1 MINIM
6 KGIKKNIFIR
16 SVKIFFIVLI
26 LTINSCKKPAPT
38 EPQNGSSGSQNQQ
51 PVSTNIGTISYTTDA
66 SRQKS
71 VQLDTNAV
79 DVSTT
84 DASGIKWDLHIPKQ
98 DLQSNTTI
106 SITPI
111 KNVKSDTA
119 FDITNGVV
127 FQPDGFIFTNPATLT
142 VTVPQSSNKFVFF
155 TFSQD
160 GKNVELTSF
169 SGSGGSYSIPITHFS
184 GTAAAQVKFF
194 NKLCAIGHAQYN
206 LGLEEE
212 NNILQQPLN
221 APVPPDI
228 DYGCGLDASKEKL
241 IDDYIKLLE
250 TPEDTVIKRMLGGL
264 STMDLAGC
272 DTIYDGMA
280 QAGKLAERVFK
291 KAQAAYNQYSNDNK
305 KYPAM
310 VKALLTTSAAL
321 QLFGG
326 SSPDLFANLGA
337 WAKRY
342 YDAQL
347 TKLRQDHDY
356 SVVKPLLNLSTEA
369 QLFGTQVLFL
379 RDIEQAMTFKLEL
392 NEDLDLVYNDGSQG
406 DHIVI
411 QGNINLQPQ
420 FVNGRFLLSGTGNI
434 NFVSGYTIDD
444 CEDPNGLPQNT
455 YHDEIML
462 PQSFPLTVYI
472 DSLDLCKSDSLVIK
486 FDTLGSTDEQW
497 EFGIDPSGAKTGT
510 HCQSNSGTPMQR
522 TLTDNFIAFDTTRYY
537 NFDTNGFTFRPAVQT
552 GNATVFDRTYNET
565 FNYQYGIGY
574 KLTAKLELK
583 LIHTPQ

>member
-1 MINIM
+1 MF
-6 KGIKKNIFIR
+6 KR
-16 SVKIFFIVLI
+16 SAKIFFIVLI
-26 LTINSCKKPAPT
+26 LSISSCKKSAPT
-38 EPQNGSSGSQNQQ
+38 EPQNGSPGTQTQQ
-51 PVSTNIGTISYTTDA
+51 PVSADLGTISYTPDL

-71 VQLDTNAV
+71 AMLDTEAV
-79 DVSTT
+79 DISIT
-84 DASGIKWDLHIPKQ
+84 DAGGVKWDLHIPKQ
-98 DLQSNTTI
+98 VFQSNTNI

-111 KNVKSDTA
+111 KNVKSDTT

-127 FQPDGFIFTNPATLT
+127 FQPDGFTFSNPATLT

-155 TFSQD
+155 SFSQD
-160 GKNVELTSF
+160 GKSVELTPF
-169 SGSGGSYSIPITHFS
+169 SQSGRSYTVPVTHFS
-184 GTAAAQVKFF
+184 GTAAAQVKYF

-206 LGLEEE
+206 MGLEEE
-212 NNILQQPLN
+212 NNLLQQPLN

-241 IDDYIKLLE
+241 IDDYIKQLE

-272 DTIYDGMA
+272 DTNFGGLA
-280 QAGKLAERVFK
+280 QAGKLAERVFN

-305 KYPAM
+305 KYPA
-310 VKALLTTSAAL
+310 VAKALLTTSAAL

-356 SVVKPLLNLSTEA
+356 SVVNSLLNLSTEA

-379 RDIEQAMTFKLEL
+379 SDIEQAMTFKLEL

-411 QGNINLQPQ
+411 QGNVNLQPQ
-420 FVNGRFLLSGTGNI
+420 FVSGQFLLSGTGNI

-444 CEDPNGLPQNT
+444 CEDPNGFPQNT
-455 YHDEIML
+455 YHDELIL
-462 PQSFPLTVYI
+462 PQSFPLTVYA
-472 DSLDLCKSDSLVIK
+472 DSLDLCKSNSLVIT
-486 FDTLGSTDEQW
+486 FDTLGSTNEQW

-510 HCQSNSGTPMQR
+510 HCQSNCGIPLQI

-537 NFDTNGFTFRPAVQT
+537 NFDTNGLTFRPVVQS
-552 GNATVFDRTYNET
+552 GNATVFDRTYDET

-583 LIHTPQ
+583 LIHTPR

>member
-1 MINIM
+1 MNMIN
-6 KGIKKNIFIR
+6 KKIYYFIT
-16 SVKIFFIVLI
+16 VLI
-26 LTINSCKKPAPT
+26 LFGLFFSFNSCKKPSPT
-38 EPQNGSSGSQNQQ
+38 EPQSSSS
-51 PVSTNIGTISYTTDA
+51 PSTSGTTSLGTISYSPDH
-66 SRQKS
+66 SREKS
-71 VQLDTNAV
+71 AELDSTAI
-79 DVSTT
+79 DISTT

-98 DLQSNTTI
+98 DFQSNTIIT
-106 SITPI
+106 ITPI
-111 KNVKSDTA
+111 TNVKSDTT
-119 FDITNGVV
+119 FNITNGVV
-127 FQPDGFIFTNPATLT
+127 FQPDGFMFTNPATLT

-194 NKLCAIGHAQYN
+194 NKLCAIGHEQYN

-212 NNILQQPLN
+212 NNLLQQPLN

-241 IDDYIKLLE
+241 IDDYIKQLE
-250 TPEDTVIKRMLGGL
+250 TPEDSVIKRMLGGL

-272 DTIYDGMA
+272 DTNFVGLA
-280 QAGKLAERVFK
+280 QAGKLAERVFN

-305 KYPAM
+305 KYPA
-310 VKALLTTSAAL
+310 VAKALLTTSAAL

-356 SVVKPLLNLSTEA
+356 SVVNSLLNLSNEA
-369 QLFGTQVLFL
+369 QLFGSQVFFL
-379 RDIEQAMTFKLEL
+379 SDIEQAMTFKLEL
-392 NEDLDLVYNDGSQG
+392 NEDLNLVYNDGSQG

-411 QGNINLQPQ
+411 QGNVNLQPQ
-420 FVNGRFLLSGTGNI
+420 FVNGRFILSGTGNI

-444 CEDPNGLPQNT
+444 CQDPNGLPQNY

-462 PQSFPLTVYI
+462 PQSFPLTVYA
-472 DSLDLCKSDSLVIK
+472 DSLDLCKSNSIVIK
-486 FDTLGSTDEQW
+486 FDTLGSTNEQW
-497 EFGIDPSGAKTGT
+497 EFGFDQSGTKTGS
-510 HCQSNSGTPMQR
+510 HCQNNSGTPLQR

-537 NFDTNGFTFRPAVQT
+537 NFDTNGFTFRPVVQS
-552 GNATVFDRTYNET
+552 GNATVFDKTYNET

-574 KLTAKLELK
+574 KLTAKMELK